1 MKIVYLYP
9 ELSFVGGNDRVI
21 VDKLNYFAEVFQYD
35 VYLVTTQQF
44 GKKPFF
50 ELSPKV
56 RHLDMEIDFN
66 KQYKS
71 TFFKRVFIYFGL
83 LYAYKRKLR
92 KLLQTIKPDI
102 TITTVSRDL
111 DFIHSIKDGSKKI
124 AEAHLSKKYVR
135 ALDEYQGKGLI
146 KGFIGKYLWMKLED
160 RVKKLDAFVVLT
172 NEDAKNWEK
181 VRRSVVIPNPLP
193 FYPESVS
200 SCDNKKIICVGRF
213 EYQKGFDLLIEAWN
227 MISGRH
233 AGWEIHVYGKGSL
246 AGELSDL
253 IRQKGLHGS
262 FFLEEP
268 VTDIENKYID
278 SSFFVLSSRFEGF
291 GMVLIEAMSCGLPVI
306 SFDCPDGPSD
316 IIQDGEDGF
325 LIQNGNIEELAEKIE
340 YLIEHDALR
349 PIMGRAARTNVQKYS
364 KETVMSEWKKLFD
377 GLVRHKT

>member
-1 MKIVYLYP
+1 M
-9 ELSFVGGNDRVI
+9 
-21 VDKLNYFAEVFQYD
+21 
-35 VYLVTTQQF
+35 
-44 GKKPFF
+44 
-50 ELSPKV
+50 
-56 RHLDMEIDFN
+56 
-66 KQYKS
+66 
-71 TFFKRVFIYFGL
+71 
-83 LYAYKRKLR
+83 
-92 KLLQTIKPDI
+92 
-102 TITTVSRDL
+102 
-111 DFIHSIKDGSKKI
+111 
-124 AEAHLSKKYVR
+124 
-135 ALDEYQGKGLI
+135 
-146 KGFIGKYLWMKLED
+146 
-160 RVKKLDAFVVLT
+160 
-172 NEDAKNWEK
+172 
-181 VRRSVVIPNPLP
+181 
-193 FYPESVS
+193 
-200 SCDNKKIICVGRF
+200 
-213 EYQKGFDLLIEAWN
+213 LIEAWN